1 MPRSKKPNKTQYG
14 IEITKPFSKEMY
26 DHNNMVAEEMKAN
39 LLHHWNQIIKRME
52 DHDKWVLDR
61 EWDEDEIKSPKS
73 KGGYGFPE
81 LVKLQRGVCY
91 SGYGGGYTI
100 QDVSDEFKN
109 ELDTMQNWQLHENYS
124 YLSFEGLV
132 PRTSFMMVGFGWC
145 KHDYD
150 GRFVT
155 NGPLRSP
162 VLDEVESKNN

>member
-52 DHDKWVLDR
+52 DDDKWTLDR
-61 EWDEDEIKSPKS
+61 EWDEDEIKAPKS

-100 QDVSDEFKN
+100 QDVCDEFKN

-124 YLSFEGLV
+124 YLSFEGIV
-132 PRTSFMMVGFGWC
+132 RRTKHMMIGFDWC
-145 KHDYD
+145 KHDY
-150 GRFVT
+150 GRELIVD
-155 NGPLRSP
+155 PQL
-162 VLDEVESKNN
+162 EIKK